1 MRRVPEAV
9 ARAGLGYTTRLSPTS
24 SQVQVACK
32 WTAVHWFQS
41 PPPAPVP
48 EQEQAMN
55 ARTRR
60 PAGTHSPRVR
70 PHTRRRDGII
80 EGPREHAH
88 RDAHHVAS
96 SYGYRP
102 FSG

>member
-1 MRRVPEAV
+1 
-9 ARAGLGYTTRLSPTS
+9 
-24 SQVQVACK
+24 
-32 WTAVHWFQS
+32 
-41 PPPAPVP
+41 
-48 EQEQAMN
+48 MN

-60 PAGTHSPRVR
+60 PTGTHSPRVR

-80 EGPREHAH
+80 EGPREHTH